1 MTGVADYNKW
11 ENNDS
16 THSKNIRMPN
26 NSIKATGNKPLRF
39 FARVGCPLA
48 LFLSLGS
55 KKRLNSFREYKMTH
69 TSSFDITSA
78 DDFFHKIVTPQY
90 KDFGV
95 AGRP

>member
-39 FARVGCPLA
+39 FARVGCPRA
-48 LFLSLGS
+48 LFLSLSGLEHEHNHR
-55 KKRLNSFREYKMTH
+55 KE
-69 TSSFDITSA
+69 
-78 DDFFHKIVTPQY
+78 
-90 KDFGV
+90 
-95 AGRP
+95 